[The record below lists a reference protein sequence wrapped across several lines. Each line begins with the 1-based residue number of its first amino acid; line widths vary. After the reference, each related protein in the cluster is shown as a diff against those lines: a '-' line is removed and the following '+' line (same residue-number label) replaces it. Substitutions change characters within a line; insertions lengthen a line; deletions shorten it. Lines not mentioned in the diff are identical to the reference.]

1 MPVVASAAMSEAV
14 VERPAW
20 RISFRGLAGIV
31 LGLSLVAIVA
41 GRYIYVRYG
50 GYKPLALA
58 HVPQTMRYRARVELG
73 DERRVEA
80 IAPLLTMLDPRRVR
94 LPALEQ
100 KLGVSAKQAAHEL
113 AFGVGPEPDDFV
125 LVFGLQLQAGT
136 GLPPAKALCE
146 VLASD
151 GIRTEPSEDGCRFA
165 DGGLIAGTTDG
176 SVVVASS
183 AELVKGL
190 LGMPDIGDRLGFS
203 GPSVRGVAPKV
214 DELGREAST
223 LAQRL
228 SSKYP

>member
-1 MPVVASAAMSEAV
+1 
-14 VERPAW
+14 
-20 RISFRGLAGIV
+20 
-31 LGLSLVAIVA
+31 
-41 GRYIYVRYG
+41 
-50 GYKPLALA
+50 
-58 HVPQTMRYRARVELG
+58 
-73 DERRVEA
+73 
-80 IAPLLTMLDPRRVR
+80 
-94 LPALEQ
+94 
-100 KLGVSAKQAAHEL
+100 
-113 AFGVGPEPDDFV
+113 
-125 LVFGLQLQAGT
+125 
-136 GLPPAKALCE
+136 

-151 GIRTEPSEDGCRFA
+151 GIRTKANEDGCRFA